1 MNLLNVRNL
10 SMSFGARALYRD
22 VSFGLDAGERVAV
35 VGPNGCGKS
44 TLLKLIAGELNSDQG
59 DITLR
64 GGTRVGYLAQEV
76 AFGPQTTCRQVVARA
91 MAPTRQAIE
100 DFNAVSTQLAEPMD
114 SAQMAELLER
124 QAELQHH
131 IELIGGWD
139 WEHRVEEMLDRL
151 GLSALID
158 VPMRLLSGG
167 QRRRVGLAR
176 ALLDDAELLLLD
188 EPTNHLD
195 AEAVEWLEGWLQ
207 ARQGALMLITHDRY
221 FLEQVAGRILEID
234 HDGFYDYPGSFKTYM
249 ERRLHRMEVRERTE
263 EKRQKELE
271 REREWLDG
279 SAKSTARRAR
289 WRVEEIEEAGRQEPV
304 YQRRQIE
311 IEIPPPGPFSDQIL
325 VAAGIWKSFDSA
337 RREGSEAVALFESAH
352 LSLRPGDRVGIVGP
366 NGCGKSTL
374 LEMLVGN
381 LRPDAGR
388 VEHGEQTEI
397 AYLRQDASGGPPE
410 ATVLEAMG
418 VSDYVWLGNQ
428 RLHKRDYLARFLFD
442 KHLQR
447 AKVRTLSG
455 GQRRRLALAKVIAQ
469 NANVLI
475 LDEPT
480 NDLDMMALH
489 ALEEA
494 LSGFEGCVV
503 MVSHDRYFLNA
514 TCTAIAAV
522 EDHTLQRYE
531 GDYDAYRA
539 RRPARS
545 PAKTSAVGGAANAT
559 ANAKVRRKE
568 EAQKTRTSKPERVGL
583 SFKERQRLEEL
594 EGELEKLE
602 EKKGGIEAQLSDP
615 ALYASRSAEVG
626 PLNRELQA
634 LSESI
639 KRLWAEW
646 SALEEKR

>member
-1 MNLLNVRNL
+1 MNLLNVRHL
-10 SMSFGARALYRD
+10 GMSFGGRALYRD
-22 VSFGLDAGERVAV
+22 VSFGLDTGERVAV

-44 TLLKLIAGELNSDQG
+44 TLLRLIAGELIPDEG

-64 GGTRVGYLAQEV
+64 GGTRVGYLAQQVE
-76 AFGPQTTCRQVVARA
+76 FGEQTTCRQVVARA
-91 MAPTRQAIE
+91 MKPRREAIDAFHE
-100 DFNAVSTQLAEPMD
+100 VSAKLSEPM
-114 SAQMAELLER
+114 SPEEMEASLER
-124 QAELQHH
+124 QAELQQH
-131 IELIGGWD
+131 IEAIGGWD

-151 GLSALID
+151 GLSPLID

-195 AEAVEWLEGWLQ
+195 DETVEWLEGWLQ
-207 ARQGALMLITHDRY
+207 ARSGALVVITHDRY

-249 ERRLHRMEVRERTE
+249 ERRLHRLEVRERTE

-289 WRVEEIEEAGRQEPV
+289 WRVEEIEEAAGREPV
-304 YQRRQIE
+304 YQQRQIE
-311 IEIPPPGPFSDQIL
+311 IEIPPPGPFSDHIL
-325 VAAGIWKSFDSA
+325 VAAGVWKSFKSEN
-337 RREGSEAVALFESAH
+337 REGGECVALLESAH

-388 VEHGEQTEI
+388 VEHGELTEI
-397 AYLRQDASGGPPE
+397 AYLRQNATGGPPE

-418 VSDYVWLGNQ
+418 VSDYVWLGRQ

-469 NANVLI
+469 NSNVLI

-522 EDHTLQRYE
+522 EERSLQRYE

-539 RRPARS
+539 RRPALSR
-545 PAKTSAVGGAANAT
+545 AKTPAVDAATSAS
-559 ANAKVRRKE
+559 AKHKGPSKDD
-568 EAQKTRTSKPERVGL
+568 AQKGRAAKPTRAGL
-583 SFKERQRLEEL
+583 TFKERQRLETL
-594 EGELEKLE
+594 EGELEALE
-602 EKKGGIEAQLSDP
+602 EKKGAIEAQLSDP
-615 ALYASRSAEVG
+615 ALYVSRSSEIG
-626 PLNRELQA
+626 PLNRELQT

-639 KRLWAEW
+639 QRLWAEW
-646 SALEEKR
+646 STLEEKR